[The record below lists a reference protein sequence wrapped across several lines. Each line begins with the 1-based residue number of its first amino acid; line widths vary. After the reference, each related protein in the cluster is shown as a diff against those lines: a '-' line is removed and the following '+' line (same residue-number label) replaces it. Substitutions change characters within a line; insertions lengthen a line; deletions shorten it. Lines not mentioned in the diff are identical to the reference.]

1 MSSQRPKL
9 EARKHSSQHES
20 ISSSRL
26 NYIPPPPRLRSY
38 TDPTLQSLYNDD
50 TGSTRLIHTAPES
63 TNENDDQISFIED
76 SEDEMAVLL
85 SSASTSLPKLSSMM
99 FNNNFETSMD
109 TSEMNLN
116 LYHCNESSQ
125 LNNDNFNEQDFA
137 MPADL
142 VDIHDFYHSQN
153 MIAEDTDVILV
164 TSQKEAVKE
173 RGEIAQDQEPL
184 VLKVSVEQEDYD
196 DEFESNISVDNE
208 KSESMDKSNMLL
220 TVGNIFRLD
229 QVMGTPKEEE
239 ILECS
244 TQCDEDEFKEVKQ
257 LKKDATVETESVLT
271 LSKTDSSERKI
282 ESFPGE
288 VQIIKV
294 PSPEVKDVDDVAEVN
309 IVEEKLVE
317 LADEK
322 LIEKLEEND
331 DSPVTCTENPDTQES
346 KANPKLQHKEATQ
359 PELENDEKVVLK
371 ELKYFNAA
379 EEEKPTL
386 TTKDVLPTTKS
397 PKKSKSIASPLMG
410 PSSSS
415 IELKNSRV
423 IARPESKVVNDNK
436 ENHHATISATKST
449 KLIRK
454 RIGSKPLSEICNQQP
469 RSRVGLSKRVRIN
482 SLHNNMKKR
491 KTT

>member
-9 EARKHSSQHES
+9 EGRKHSSQHES

-50 TGSTRLIHTAPES
+50 TGSTRVIHTAPES
-63 TNENDDQISFIED
+63 TNDNDDQMSFIED

-116 LYHCNESSQ
+116 LYHCNTSSQ

-142 VDIHDFYHSQN
+142 ADIHDFYHSQN
-153 MIAEDTDVILV
+153 MMVDDTDVILV
-164 TSQKEAVKE
+164 TSQKEPINE
-173 RGEIAQDQEPL
+173 MGDITQDQEPL
-184 VLKVSVEQEDYD
+184 VVKVSTEQEDYD
-196 DEFESNISVDNE
+196 DEFESNITVDNE

-239 ILECS
+239 IIECS
-244 TQCDEDEFKEVKQ
+244 TECDEDEFKEVEQ
-257 LKKDATVETESVLT
+257 LKKDSTAETESVLT

-288 VQIIKV
+288 VQIVNV
-294 PSPEVKDVDDVAEVN
+294 PSPEVKEVN
-309 IVEEKLVE
+309 DVVKENRGEEKLVE
-317 LADEK
+317 LTDEK
-322 LIEKLEEND
+322 LIKKPEENND
-331 DSPVTCTENPDTQES
+331 NPAACTRNPDTQES
-346 KANPKLQHKEATQ
+346 TANSKLQHKDATQ
-359 PELENDEKVVLK
+359 SETENDEKIVLK
-371 ELKYFNAA
+371 ELKYFNAVK
-379 EEEKPTL
+379 EEKPVL
-386 TTKDVLPTTKS
+386 ATKDVSLITKS

-410 PSSSS
+410 PPSSS

-423 IARPESKVVNDNK
+423 IARPESKVVNSNK
-436 ENHHATISATKST
+436 ENHHATISSTKST

-469 RSRVGLSKRVRIN
+469 RSRVGLSKRVRID